1 MSHALPVFPFDGDRC
16 IGTVIEVSPSTT
28 RVNLPNASNPEGQWL
43 YGHRLGAGEVGEFV
57 FLECGE
63 FAVFGRIMSV
73 KLPER
78 ERLSVQPEM
87 GKTREANPIG
97 TIQMLATI
105 AIRDGK
111 VSGGVSLYPRLGA
124 KAYSAH
130 PSLIKWIAEAAQN
143 TEGQANPL
151 VVKLGLLPTAGDTSV
166 NFTPERLFGRHCALL
181 GATGGGKSWTIARL
195 LEEVQQHNAKAV
207 LLDATGEF
215 YTLGFG
221 VKHLHIGSGDP
232 APKDSTEVVFPYRE
246 LTEGDLFALFRP
258 SGQAQGPRLRA
269 AMKSLKLA
277 KLAPELAPK
286 GYILKASQLKAPY
299 YEQYR
304 LHAKTLEERFADFD
318 IKCLTL
324 QIGHECVWPHGGAQG
339 SDTKLWGNQDQKELS
354 YCIPLLTR
362 IEQMLTSSELAC
374 IFRPESKASVRAE
387 LDSFFK
393 SPDVQVI
400 RISLRHLSFEYN
412 VREIA
417 VNAIG
422 RHLLDLGRS
431 GNFREKPVVVF
442 LDEAHQF
449 LNKQLGD
456 ENSRYPLDS
465 FELIA
470 KEGRKFSLNVCISTQ
485 RPRDVPEGVLSQMG
499 TLIVHR
505 LTNDKDREI
514 VERASGEIDQ
524 SAAAFL
530 PTLAPGQAIVIG
542 VDLPMPLTVQV
553 TEPGQKPD
561 SRGPDYQSFW
571 RSAAAATPVQAA
583 NESSPL
589 EASAISGEVPAS
601 KAVR

>member
-1 MSHALPVFPFDGDRC
+1 
-16 IGTVIEVSPSTT
+16 
-28 RVNLPNASNPEGQWL
+28 
-43 YGHRLGAGEVGEFV
+43 
-57 FLECGE
+57 
-63 FAVFGRIMSV
+63 
-73 KLPER
+73 
-78 ERLSVQPEM
+78 
-87 GKTREANPIG
+87 
-97 TIQMLATI
+97 
-105 AIRDGK
+105 
-111 VSGGVSLYPRLGA
+111 
-124 KAYSAH
+124 
-130 PSLIKWIAEAAQN
+130 
-143 TEGQANPL
+143 
-151 VVKLGLLPTAGDTSV
+151 
-166 NFTPERLFGRHCALL
+166 
-181 GATGGGKSWTIARL
+181 
-195 LEEVQQHNAKAV
+195 
-207 LLDATGEF
+207 
-215 YTLGFG
+215 
-221 VKHLHIGSGDP
+221 
-232 APKDSTEVVFPYRE
+232 
-246 LTEGDLFALFRP
+246 
-258 SGQAQGPRLRA
+258 
-269 AMKSLKLA
+269 
-277 KLAPELAPK
+277 
-286 GYILKASQLKAPY
+286 
-299 YEQYR
+299 
-304 LHAKTLEERFADFD
+304 
-318 IKCLTL
+318 
-324 QIGHECVWPHGGAQG
+324 VWPHGGAQG

-387 LDSFFK
+387 LDSFLK
-393 SPDVQVI
+393 GPDAKVI
-400 RISLRHLSFEYN
+400 RISLRHLAFEYN

-485 RPRDVPEGVLSQMG
+485 RPRDIPEGVLSQMG

-571 RSAAAATPVQAA
+571 RAVAPATPTPAA
-583 NESSPL
+583 SEFRPQ
-589 EASAISGEVPAS
+589 EASSIPAEAP
-601 KAVR
+601 KGNAVR